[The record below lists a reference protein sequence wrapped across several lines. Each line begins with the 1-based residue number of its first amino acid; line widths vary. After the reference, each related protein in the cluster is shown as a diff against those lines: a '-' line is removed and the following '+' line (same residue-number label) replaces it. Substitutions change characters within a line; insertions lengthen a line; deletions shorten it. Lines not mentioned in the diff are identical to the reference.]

1 MSITSEGNVVAAGVV
16 KDPEV
21 VTVVV
26 KDPEVVIVV
35 VNEAEEVGTA
45 LWIGLGPQ

>member
-1 MSITSEGNVVAAGVV
+1 MSITSEGNVVAAG
-16 KDPEV
+16 
-21 VTVVV
+21 VV